1 MSIDSHVI
9 KSAIFFVIIPG
20 FVVGFVPHWWLL
32 PRGASPVLPGGAL
45 GIIPMAVGLVV
56 LVWCV
61 VDFATAGQGT
71 LAPIDPP
78 KRLVTRGLY
87 RYVRNPM
94 YWGVGLLLL
103 GQAMLFASWVLFT
116 YLVAFETCA
125 HLFVVLYEEPALRR
139 KFGTSYEEFLNSVP
153 RWWPRRPAR

>member
-1 MSIDSHVI
+1 MSIASRAVR
-9 KSAIFFVIIPG
+9 AAAFFLIMPG

-32 PRGASPVLPGGAL
+32 PHDAPPALPIGAIGLV
-45 GIIPMAVGLVV
+45 PMAVGLVV

-78 KRLVTRGLY
+78 RRLVTRGLY

-94 YWGVGLLLL
+94 YWGVGLLLF
-103 GQAMLFASWVLFT
+103 GQAILFASWALIE
-116 YLVAFETCA
+116 YLVAVGACA
-125 HLFVVLYEEPALRR
+125 HLFVVLYEEPTLKR
-139 KFGTSYEEFLNSVP
+139 KFGPAYEDFLKTVP
-153 RWWPRRPAR
+153 RWWPRG